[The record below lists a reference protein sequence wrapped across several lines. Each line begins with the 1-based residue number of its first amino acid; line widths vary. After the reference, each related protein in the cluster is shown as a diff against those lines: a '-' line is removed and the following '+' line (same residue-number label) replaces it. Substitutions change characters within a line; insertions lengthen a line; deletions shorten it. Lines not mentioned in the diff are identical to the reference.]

1 MIHAYDKV
9 YLEKARVALGRML
22 DYAVYDAGYDV
33 TVFFNMFLQ
42 SGIATRFEN
51 GDCNILAGKSG
62 TELAY
67 DVIYTFSPNATLAKP
82 RYTQNRSEEYWT
94 GWALAYYQWETAR
107 TFSDITKYTPITDIK
122 ALYHPYHEM
131 DIQHFTDVMNSLYQ
145 SQKTDSNLKLLRLK
159 NGLTQKELSKL
170 SGVPLRTLQQYE
182 QRQKNI
188 NKAQAEYIIML
199 SKTLYC
205 EPQALLEFDA
215 EAQSRA
221 RLQKYSNL
229 ISNINKDDA

>member
-9 YLEKARVALGRML
+9 YLEKARIALGRML
-22 DYAVYDAGYDV
+22 DYAVYDAGYDI
-33 TVFFNMFLQ
+33 TDFFNMFLQ

-67 DVIYTFSPNATLAKP
+67 DVIHTFSPNATLVKP
-82 RYTQNRSEEYWT
+82 QYTQNRSEEYWT

-107 TFSDITKYTPITDIK
+107 TFSDITKYTPIAEIK
-122 ALYHPYHEM
+122 SLYHPYHEM
-131 DIQHFTDVMNSLYQ
+131 DIQHFSDVLNSFYQ
-145 SQKTDSNLKLLRLK
+145 NNKKDSNLKLLRLR
-159 NGLTQKELSKL
+159 NGLTQKELSEL

-188 NKAQAEYIIML
+188 NKAQAEYFIML

-205 EPQALLEFDA
+205 EPQALLEFDV
-215 EAQSRA
+215 EAHSKE
-221 RLQKYSNL
+221 RLQKYGEL
-229 ISNINKDDA
+229 IRDVYKTQ